1 MITRGWF
8 KGGAVVGGWSLE
20 GGVVF
25 PLFSDG
31 SAAVRGWQLGW
42 RLGVLFDVG
51 GEGSTVIVS
60 RRLEDGVEGSAVIE
74 SRRFEGGAVTGG
86 SFFDGS
92 PCCRR

>member
-1 MITRGWF
+1 MWLVGVWTGVPSGVGGEGSAVITRGWF

-74 SRRFEGGAVTGG
+74 SK
-86 SFFDGS
+86 
-92 PCCRR
+92 